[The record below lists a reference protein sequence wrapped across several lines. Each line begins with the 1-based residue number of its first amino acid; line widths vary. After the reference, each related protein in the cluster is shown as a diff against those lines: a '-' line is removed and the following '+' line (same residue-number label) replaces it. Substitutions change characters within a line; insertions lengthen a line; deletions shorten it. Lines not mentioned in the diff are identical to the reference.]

1 MTVSGIHFW
10 IGRSDGAK
18 HGAMKFEES
27 VMPPIEPVGTSSAI
41 DIYLAFAD
49 TSLLDIDSATITTPY
64 SATISIE
71 KDTTGGQI
79 TTQVGSQ
86 TYTNVHWDLLIKA
99 KVTTN
104 LDTYNL
110 DNGYTYYTGLPIQF
124 NLSISG
130 TGSSTGYST
139 PFEIP
144 LGPVIALHGDT
155 PNSSNP
161 PHTDSATLKPIA
173 GNQCI
178 SQTRGHEWYKGSD
191 NAIHMTSNGNVNNDT
206 EQSHTW
212 NVTWSFNGTNLTAT
226 SSPDSGYNRQFA
238 YPNNA
243 NPCIKIQHPASWTTT
258 GGSSHPSDP
267 GAWLISILN
276 ATDPNT
282 SQELN
287 GSLVGTVTVTDENN
301 SIPVYKK
308 VHNWYHAKD
317 TVYNVTNTMSIVKAR
332 YWTHYDSGA
341 QFVDVTDLNDLIIAP
356 IVPIGATKNIEIYV
370 KHIEG
375 TFDLDFVSPPTNGY
389 QSIEV
394 VQTDERGTIDGLEYN
409 ALVYVKVLYN
419 PFNIKT
425 AGSVSKAYFLW
436 DDLWSNK
443 SIPIKF
449 RFTSTS
455 GITIN
460 KDFTATYGLTARAYI
475 DDDAPKSMS
484 NMPNN
489 SIQITALAEIA
500 DVFNNHATY
509 GYYPVNGA
517 ENIITGEWSFSDA
530 QT

>member
-1 MTVSGIHFW
+1 
-10 IGRSDGAK
+10 
-18 HGAMKFEES
+18 
-27 VMPPIEPVGTSSAI
+27 
-41 DIYLAFAD
+41 
-49 TSLLDIDSATITTPY
+49 
-64 SATISIE
+64 
-71 KDTTGGQI
+71 
-79 TTQVGSQ
+79 
-86 TYTNVHWDLLIKA
+86 
-99 KVTTN
+99 
-104 LDTYNL
+104 
-110 DNGYTYYTGLPIQF
+110 
-124 NLSISG
+124 
-130 TGSSTGYST
+130 
-139 PFEIP
+139 
-144 LGPVIALHGDT
+144 
-155 PNSSNP
+155 
-161 PHTDSATLKPIA
+161 
-173 GNQCI
+173 
-178 SQTRGHEWYKGSD
+178 
-191 NAIHMTSNGNVNNDT
+191 
-206 EQSHTW
+206 
-212 NVTWSFNGTNLTAT
+212 
-226 SSPDSGYNRQFA
+226 
-238 YPNNA
+238 
-243 NPCIKIQHPASWTTT
+243 
-258 GGSSHPSDP
+258 
-267 GAWLISILN
+267 
-276 ATDPNT
+276 
-282 SQELN
+282 
-287 GSLVGTVTVTDENN
+287 
-301 SIPVYKK
+301 
-308 VHNWYHAKD
+308 
-317 TVYNVTNTMSIVKAR
+317 MSIVKAR

-356 IVPIGATKNIEIYV
+356 VVPIGATKNIEIYV

-375 TFDLDFVSPPTNGY
+375 SFDLDFVSPPTNGY

-475 DDDAPKSMS
+475 DDDAPMSMS

-530 QT
+530 QTQPNVHIEYDGEIDGIYTISNPWDTTSLAPLPRIQGSMTLTLNLEAPWYPLPYKHVVLFEKYLNFFSTVPDTTDYVLGDLEIGYEFWSDQSYIAQNGSHSHAFSSNPISTASGTLYYITFRVTIMDDGFTEIRRITPNDLIGISTDVYFGGDSSGYAHQCNFSDNSFSESDIDNEDCIYYGTTTLVANRSSQSVQNSFKHTHASPTVGRVTYDWNLLEGLANGSVLDEYPIWHNLWTP